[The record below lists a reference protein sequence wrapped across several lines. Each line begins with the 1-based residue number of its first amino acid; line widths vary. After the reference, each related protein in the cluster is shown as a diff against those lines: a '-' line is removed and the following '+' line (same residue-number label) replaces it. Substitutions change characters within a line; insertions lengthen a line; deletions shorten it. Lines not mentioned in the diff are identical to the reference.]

1 MSLVDVAIRQG
12 QYLAAL
18 LENPYKQDGRK
29 PTDESR
35 QRLGARGVVPSD
47 ILREGFLIC
56 SHATRY
62 SNLVIHIPNTR
73 SNWLKALFTGY
84 ENAVFCIDYD

>member
-1 MSLVDVAIRQG
+1 MSLADVAIRQG
-12 QYLAAL
+12 QYLAAP
-18 LENPYKQDGRK
+18 LENSYKQDGRK

-47 ILREGFLIC
+47 ILGEGFLIC

-62 SNLVIHIPNTR
+62 RNLVIHILNTR
-73 SNWLKALFTGY
+73 SNWLKALVAGY